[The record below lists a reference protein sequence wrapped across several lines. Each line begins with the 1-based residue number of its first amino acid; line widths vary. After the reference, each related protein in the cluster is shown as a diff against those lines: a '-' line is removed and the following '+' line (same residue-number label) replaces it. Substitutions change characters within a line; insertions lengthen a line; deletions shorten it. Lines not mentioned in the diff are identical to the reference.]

1 MKFDFWYGHTLKDVA
16 AADCAFY
23 GNDGIYR
30 GNMYDNTGRI
40 IGDFSSRDSIL
51 IEKKFPG
58 IFG

>member
-30 GNMYDNTGRI
+30 GNMYDATGRM
-40 IGDFSSRDSIL
+40 IGDYSARDSVL
-51 IEKKFPG
+51 ISDTFPG
-58 IFG
+58 IFD